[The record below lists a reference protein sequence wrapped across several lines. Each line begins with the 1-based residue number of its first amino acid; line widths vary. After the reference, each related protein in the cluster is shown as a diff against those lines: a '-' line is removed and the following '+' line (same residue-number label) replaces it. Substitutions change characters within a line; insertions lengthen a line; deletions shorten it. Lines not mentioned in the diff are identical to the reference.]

1 MNEKSTDMGS
11 FYTRMDR
18 MAEYYG
24 VKTGDLVK
32 RCGVPYATFRSS
44 RLRRSNPQ
52 MKSIA
57 CVLRTCP
64 EIDAR
69 WLILGTGEML
79 VPAKEDQTL
88 ATKQDSEEV
97 ARLKAQVEKL
107 TALVLEKERRIIAL
121 ETRSDG

>member
-1 MNEKSTDMGS
+1 MNENSRDMGS

-18 MAEYYG
+18 IAEYYG

-32 RCGVPYATFRSS
+32 RCGVPYSTFRAS

-52 MKSIA
+52 MKTIA
-57 CVLRTCP
+57 CVLRSCP
-64 EIDAR
+64 EIEAR
-69 WLILGTGEML
+69 WLVLGTGEML
-79 VPAKEDQTL
+79 VSVKEDQSSQ
-88 ATKQDSEEV
+88 TKQDSEEV

-121 ETRSDG
+121 ETGQ